1 MIKGFLNKHIVLIRG
16 KNKGK
21 IRIKR
26 VFKEN
31 LAPQNLN
38 YPQIQKFEG
47 LIHVFLHSSLSAIDK
62 LLCQKT
68 KIKPSNF
75 RICG

>member
-1 MIKGFLNKHIVLIRG
+1 MRNWAASLKRLIKGFLNKHIVLIRG

-47 LIHVFLHSSLSAIDK
+47 LIYVFWHSSLSIADK
-62 LLCQKT
+62 LLCKNT
-68 KIKPSNF
+68 
-75 RICG
+75 